1 MIGIL
6 VPDSKVV
13 KSFLRRHRFERSAEN
28 GGTFLSNKLHDVVV
42 VSGAI
47 GEKSYEVALNLVEN
61 YSPDFII
68 SVGFASSLKDE
79 VPIGTVILCEKL
91 ISLSGPMAL
100 WSNESAKSLDVPI
113 CRPLQ
118 SLFDNLDHKG
128 RTFIKDGLVSAPE
141 IVSNEKMKSWFGKEL
156 GSAVMDREGALVA
169 EACSKTG
176 VPFALIRGVTSA
188 RSSTI
193 STFNQK
199 LEIVGQP
206 VAFRLLLSPDK
217 LPALLAFRF
226 RRRKAVRKLNQVV
239 SRIHSLS
246 LP

>member
-1 MIGIL
+1 MKGIL
-6 VPDSKVV
+6 VPDSNVV
-13 KSFLRRHRFERSAEN
+13 KSFLRRHRFERSKLN
-28 GGTFLSNKLHDVVV
+28 SGTFLSNRLKDIVV

-47 GEKSYEVALNLVEN
+47 GEKSYEAALNLVKN
-61 YSPDFII
+61 YSPDFVI
-68 SVGFASSLKDE
+68 SVGFAASLRDE
-79 VPIGTVILCEKL
+79 VPIGTVVLCEKL
-91 ISLSGPMAL
+91 MSLSGPMAL

-113 CRPLQ
+113 CRPFR
-118 SLFDNLDHKG
+118 SLFDNLDYKG
-128 RTFIKDGLVSAPE
+128 RTFIKDGLVSVPG
-141 IVSNEKMKSWFGKEL
+141 IVSNEKMKLWFGEEF

-193 STFNQK
+193 SRFNQK
-199 LEIVGQP
+199 LETVGQP
-206 VAFRLLLSPDK
+206 VAFRLFLSPGK
-217 LPALLAFRF
+217 LIALLAFQF
-226 RRRKAVRKLNQVV
+226 RRRKAVRKLDQVV

>member
-1 MIGIL
+1 M
-6 VPDSKVV
+6 
-13 KSFLRRHRFERSAEN
+13 KSFLRKHKFERSGLN
-28 GGTFLSNKLHDVVV
+28 GGTFLSNKLQDVVV

-47 GEKSYEVALNLVEN
+47 GEKSYEATLNLVEN

-68 SVGFASSLKDE
+68 SVGFAASLRDE

-91 ISLSGPMAL
+91 MSLSGPMAL

-118 SLFDNLDHKG
+118 SLFDNLDYKG
-128 RTFIKDGLVSAPE
+128 KTFIKDGLVSAPG
-141 IVSNEKMKSWFGKEL
+141 IVSNEKMKLWFGKQL

-169 EACSKTG
+169 DACSKMG

-193 STFNQK
+193 SRFNKK

-217 LPALLAFRF
+217 LPALLAFQF
-226 RRRKAVRKLNQVV
+226 RRRKAVRKLDQVV